1 MKTVKRS
8 VSDFVPNFVL
18 SSLPLKTK
26 NQVSFREKLI
36 KTKNQVSFRE
46 KMANTTKKVNKKT
59 VKGLS
64 NIVGSLL
71 LIVITIVAALLIG
84 HFVFG
89 LFSVNSH
96 NAGISLSDE
105 SIIIPAGEYQTQGA
119 SISVTITDSGNDPVV
134 LTTVELIAN
143 GNTYTLYS
151 GSSTTNAISPISGNY
166 QSVQGKGLLI
176 EPGQSLTLSGVVNS
190 KIVPSLQTG
199 QTVVI
204 LASAL
209 DNVTGQTVSQQVSVV
224 IED

>member
-1 MKTVKRS
+1 
-8 VSDFVPNFVL
+8 
-18 SSLPLKTK
+18 
-26 NQVSFREKLI
+26 
-36 KTKNQVSFRE
+36 
-46 KMANTTKKVNKKT
+46 MANTSKKVNKKM

-71 LIVITIVAALLIG
+71 LIVLTIVAALLIG

-89 LFSVNSH
+89 LFSSNSH

-105 SIIIPAGEYQTQGA
+105 SIIIPGGEYQTQGA

-143 GNTYTLYS
+143 GNTYYLYTGSGTLPTGAS
-151 GSSTTNAISPISGNY
+151 GSATAISPISGNY

-176 EPGQSLTLSGVVNS
+176 EPGQSVTLSGVVNS

-204 LASAL
+204 LASAV
-209 DNVTGQTVSQQVSVV
+209 DNVTAQTVSQQVSVV
-224 IED
+224 VQD

>member
-1 MKTVKRS
+1 
-8 VSDFVPNFVL
+8 
-18 SSLPLKTK
+18 
-26 NQVSFREKLI
+26 
-36 KTKNQVSFRE
+36 
-46 KMANTTKKVNKKT
+46 MANTSKKVNKKM

-71 LIVITIVAALLIG
+71 LIVLTIVAALLIG

-89 LFSVNSH
+89 LFSSNSH

-105 SIIIPAGEYQTQGA
+105 SIIIPGGEYSTQGA

-143 GNTYTLYS
+143 GNTYYLYTGSGTLPTGAS
-151 GSSTTNAISPISGNY
+151 GSATAISPISGNY
-166 QSVQGKGLLI
+166 QTVKGQGLLI
-176 EPGQSLTLSGVVNS
+176 EPGQSVTLSGVVNS

-204 LASAL
+204 LASAV
-209 DNVTGQTVSQQVSVV
+209 DNVTAQTVSQQVSVV
-224 IED
+224 VQD